1 MKLSP
6 LHSWEVSSRE
16 AVEIQ
21 HRLRKLVSLEELKGE
36 VHIVGGVDVSYS
48 KSSQLLYAVVVLLSF
63 PDLHLIEES
72 WSISKPSFP
81 YIPGLL
87 SFREVPPLLTASE
100 RLSHKPDVVVCDGQG
115 IAHPRGMGLASHLGL
130 CLSLPTIGCAKS
142 RLYGKYQTVDKRAGC
157 FSWIKAGDKIIG
169 AVVRTRK
176 GVRPVFVSP
185 GHKIDL
191 RGSISLVLQTCRGYR
206 LPEPTRQAHLLSN
219 KLRCSSRKRSR

>member
-6 LHSWEVSSRE
+6 LHSWEVPPRE
-16 AVEIQ
+16 AVDIQ
-21 HRLRKLVSLEELKGE
+21 RRLRELVSLEELKGE
-36 VHIVGGVDVSYS
+36 VHIIGGVDVSYS

-87 SFREVPPLLTASE
+87 SFREIPPLLTAFE
-100 RLSHKPDVVVCDGQG
+100 KMSHKPDVVVCDGQG

-130 CLSLPTIGCAKS
+130 FLSLPTIGCAKS
-142 RLYGKYQTVDKRAGC
+142 RLYGEYQPVDNRVGR
-157 FSWIKAGDKIIG
+157 FSLMKAGDKIIG
-169 AVVRTRK
+169 AVVRTRQ

-191 RGSISLVLQTCRGYR
+191 KGSISLVLQTCRGFR

-219 KLRCSSRKRSR
+219 RLRCLSQTSS

>member
-6 LHSWEVSSRE
+6 LHSWEVSPRE

-21 HRLRKLVSLEELKGE
+21 RRLKELVSLEELKGE

-48 KSSQLLYAVVVLLSF
+48 KISQLLYAVVVLLSF
-63 PDLHLIEES
+63 PDLHFIEES

-87 SFREVPPLLTASE
+87 SFREIPPLLTAFE
-100 RLSHKPDVVVCDGQG
+100 KLSHKPDVVVCDGQG

-130 CLSLPTIGCAKS
+130 FLSLPTIGCAKS
-142 RLYGKYQTVDKRAGC
+142 RLYGEYQPVDNRVSS
-157 FSWIKAGDKIIG
+157 FSWMKAGERIIG
-169 AVVRTRK
+169 AVVRTRQ

-191 RGSISLVLQTCRGYR
+191 KGSISLVLQTCRGYR

-219 KLRCSSRKRSR
+219 RLRCLSPTGS

>member
-1 MKLSP
+1 MLSP
-6 LHSWEVSSRE
+6 LHPWEVSSKE
-16 AVEIQ
+16 AIEIQ
-21 HRLRKLVSLEELKGE
+21 RRLRELVSLEKLKEE

-72 WSISKPSFP
+72 CNVSKPSFP

-87 SFREVPPLLTASE
+87 SFREVPPLLTAFE
-100 RLSHKPDVVVCDGQG
+100 KLSHKPDVVVCDGQG
-115 IAHPRGMGLASHLGL
+115 IAHPRGVGLASHLGL
-130 CLSLPTIGCAKS
+130 FLSLPTIGCAKS
-142 RLYGKYQTVDKRAGC
+142 RLYGECQPVDNRAGS
-157 FSWIKAGDKIIG
+157 FSWMKEGERIVG
-169 AVVRTRK
+169 AVVRTRQ

-191 RGSISLVLQTCRGYR
+191 MGSISLVLQTCRGFR

-219 KLRCSSRKRSR
+219 KLRCMSHKGD